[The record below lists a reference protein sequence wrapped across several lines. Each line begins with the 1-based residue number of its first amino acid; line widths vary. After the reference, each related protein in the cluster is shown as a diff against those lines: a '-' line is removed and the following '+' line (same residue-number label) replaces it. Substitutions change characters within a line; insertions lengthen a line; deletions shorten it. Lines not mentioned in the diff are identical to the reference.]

1 MKPRGLAVKIYL
13 FSIITLMVT
22 AAVLLA
28 FTAMST
34 DERRLDLMLIS
45 EHIVVDMAQ
54 RRADPANLRG
64 DVDRLRPARRIKVSL
79 YDRAGHL
86 IATTAEPPL
95 ALPPRAELRALDAQA
110 AIEIEPWLFVHA
122 VRERGRV
129 VAYGVARHEVPP
141 SLGKLL
147 ARSLGLL
154 LAFLAAIA
162 LLFARHLARPLRSV
176 VNAAERFGG
185 GDLGIRIR
193 TDRSDEIGAVGR
205 AFDEMADRVSRLVA
219 SQQELM
225 ANVSHELQTP
235 LSRIRVAVDL
245 MSGGDASR
253 AEEMLTEITQ
263 DLEELDT
270 LIDDVMTLAR
280 LDLFRAGAGALRHR
294 LQRQPVAL
302 GELLV
307 RSCDRF
313 RSLHTSHAVARDIP
327 DGLPT
332 IEADLVLL
340 RRAVDNVLDNAR
352 KYSSEGSPI
361 RLRARADAEAA
372 TITIE
377 DFGIGIAP
385 ADLDRIFT
393 PFFRAD
399 RSRSRATGGVGL
411 GLALTRR
418 VVEAHGGR
426 IEVASVLREGT
437 AVTIVLPRQQGER
450 PVRRAASCGVPAE
463 RIPPRPRRDAELPAA
478 SDR

>member
-1 MKPRGLAVKIYL
+1 MKTRGLAVKIYL
-13 FSIITLMVT
+13 YSIITLMVT

-28 FTAMST
+28 FTAAST
-34 DERRLDLMLIS
+34 TERRQDLMLIS
-45 EHIVVDMAQ
+45 EHIVVNMAQ

-64 DVDRLRPARRIKVSL
+64 DVNRLRPARRIKVSL
-79 YDRAGHL
+79 YDPMGRL

-95 ALPPRAELRALDAQA
+95 ALPPLDQLRELDKAA
-110 AIEIEPWLFVHA
+110 AIEIAPWVFVHA
-122 VRERGRV
+122 VRESDRL
-129 VAYGVARHEVPP
+129 VAYGVARHDVPP
-141 SLGKLL
+141 SLGRLL

-162 LLFARHLARPLRSV
+162 LLFSRHLARPLSSV
-176 VNAAERFGG
+176 VNAAERFGR

-193 TDRSDEIGAVGR
+193 TDRRDEIGAVGR

-253 AEEMLTEITQ
+253 AEEMLTEINQ
-263 DLEELDT
+263 DLEELDK

-280 LDLFRAGAGALRHR
+280 LDLFRAGAGVNGALRHR
-294 LQRQPVAL
+294 LHRDRVAL
-302 GELLV
+302 GELLT

-313 RSLHTSHAVARDIP
+313 RSLHDSHSVVRDIP
-327 DGLPT
+327 AGLAI
-332 IEADLVLL
+332 IEADPVLL
-340 RRAVDNVLDNAR
+340 RRAFDNVLDNAR
-352 KYSSEGSPI
+352 KYSQAGKPI
-361 RLRARADAEAA
+361 RLSARRGPETTAV
-372 TITIE
+372 TIE
-377 DFGIGIAP
+377 DFGIGIASD
-385 ADLDRIFT
+385 DLDKIFT

-418 VVEAHGGR
+418 VVEAHGGH
-426 IEVASVLREGT
+426 IEVVSVLGEGT
-437 AVTIVLPRQQGER
+437 AVTIVLPTPAPGQR
-450 PVRRAASCGVPAE
+450 PAR
-463 RIPPRPRRDAELPAA
+463 LPT
-478 SDR
+478 S

>member
-1 MKPRGLAVKIYL
+1 VKTRGLVVKIYL

-34 DERRLDLMLIS
+34 TERRRDVMLIS

-64 DVDRLRPARRIKVSL
+64 DVDRLRPARKIKVSL
-79 YDRAGHL
+79 YDPSGRL
-86 IATTAEPPL
+86 IASTAEPPL
-95 ALPPRAELRALDAQA
+95 ALPPLERLRELDTVP
-110 AIEIEPWLFVHA
+110 AIETEPWVFVHA
-122 VRERGRV
+122 VREGDRV
-129 VAYGVARHEVPP
+129 VAYGVARNQVPP
-141 SLGKLL
+141 SLGLLL

-162 LLFARHLARPLRSV
+162 VLFARHLARPLQSV
-176 VNAAERFGG
+176 VDAAERFGR
-185 GDLGIRIR
+185 GDLSTRTR
-193 TDRSDEIGAVGR
+193 TDRRDEIGAVGR
-205 AFDEMADRVSRLVA
+205 AFDHMADRVSRLIG

-263 DLEELDT
+263 DLEELDA

-280 LDLFRAGAGALRHR
+280 LDLFRAGAPALRHR
-294 LQRQPVAL
+294 LQRERVAL
-302 GELLV
+302 GELLT

-313 RSLHTSHAVARDIP
+313 RSLHSSHVVARDIP
-327 DGLPT
+327 PGLPD
-332 IEADLVLL
+332 IEADPVLL
-340 RRAVDNVLDNAR
+340 RRAFDNVLDNAR
-352 KYSSEGSPI
+352 KYSPGRMTI
-361 RLRARADAEAA
+361 RLGARPGPGIAS
-372 TITIE
+372 ITIE
-377 DFGIGIAP
+377 DFGIGIAA

-418 VVEAHGGR
+418 VIEAHGGH
-426 IEVASVLREGT
+426 IEVASVVGQGT
-437 AVTIVLPRQQGER
+437 TVTIVLPTPALER
-450 PVRRAASCGVPAE
+450 SERAATAPVARVVSP
-463 RIPPRPRRDAELPAA
+463 
-478 SDR
+478 

>member
-1 MKPRGLAVKIYL
+1 MKTRGLAVKIYL
-13 FSIITLMVT
+13 YSIITLMVT

-28 FTAMST
+28 FTAAST
-34 DERRLDLMLIS
+34 TERRQDLMLIS
-45 EHIVVDMAQ
+45 EHIVVNMAQ

-79 YDRAGHL
+79 YDPLGHL

-95 ALPPRAELRALDAQA
+95 VLPPLDRLKELETAA
-110 AIEIEPWLFVHA
+110 AIEIAPWLFVHA
-122 VRERGRV
+122 VRERGRT

-141 SLGKLL
+141 SLGRLL

-162 LLFARHLARPLRSV
+162 LLFSRHLARPLQTV
-176 VNAAERFGG
+176 VNAAERFGR
-185 GDLGIRIR
+185 GDLGARIR
-193 TDRSDEIGAVGR
+193 TDRRDEIGAVGR

-245 MSGGDASR
+245 MSGGDAPR
-253 AEEMLTEITQ
+253 AEEMLTEINQ
-263 DLEELDT
+263 DLEELDK

-280 LDLFRAGAGALRHR
+280 LDLFRAGAGVNGALRHR
-294 LQRQPVAL
+294 LRRDQVAL
-302 GELLV
+302 GELLA

-313 RSLHTSHAVARDIP
+313 RSLHDTHSVVRDIP
-327 DGLPT
+327 AGLAV
-332 IEADLVLL
+332 IEADPVLL
-340 RRAVDNVLDNAR
+340 RRAFDNVLDNAR
-352 KYSSEGSPI
+352 KYSQAGKPI
-361 RLRARADAEAA
+361 RLSARRGADTTAV
-372 TITIE
+372 TIE
-377 DFGIGIAP
+377 DFGIGIAS

-418 VVEAHGGR
+418 VVEAHGGT
-426 IEVASVLREGT
+426 IEVVSVLGEGT
-437 AVTIVLPRQQGER
+437 AVTIVLPTPPAGQR
-450 PVRRAASCGVPAE
+450 PAR
-463 RIPPRPRRDAELPAA
+463 LPT
-478 SDR
+478 S